1 MINVLLVDYNNL
13 NHKKDFIYLLNEYAL
28 DPMGGGAALTDRV
41 KENLA
46 ESLAKVPT
54 AFSYIA
60 YVDQKPAGLINC
72 FEGFSTFAC
81 APLIN
86 IHDLVVAQPYRGQGF
101 GLKLL
106 ERVEQH
112 AKDLG
117 CCKITLEVLS
127 NNEVAKS
134 AYAKFG
140 FAGYELDPEA
150 GQALFWQKQL

>member
-1 MINVLLVDYNNL
+1 MINLLLVDYNNQD
-13 NHKKDFIYLLNEYAL
+13 HIKDFIYLLNEYAQ
-28 DPMGGGAALTDRV
+28 DPMGGGVALTDYV

-46 ESLAKVPT
+46 EGLAKVPT

-60 YVDQKPAGLINC
+60 YVDQQPAGLINC

-86 IHDLVVAQPYRGQGF
+86 VHDLVVAEPFRGQGV
-101 GLKLL
+101 GLRLL

-112 AKDLG
+112 AKEKG

-127 NNEVAKS
+127 NNEIAKS
-134 AYAKFG
+134 AYTKFG

-150 GQALFWQKQL
+150 GQALFWQKSL